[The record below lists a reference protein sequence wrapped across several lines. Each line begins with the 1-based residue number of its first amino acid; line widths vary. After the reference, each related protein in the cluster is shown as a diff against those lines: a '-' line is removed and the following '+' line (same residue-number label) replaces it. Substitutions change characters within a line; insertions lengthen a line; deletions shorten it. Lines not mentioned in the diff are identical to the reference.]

1 VGGYKFLF
9 LFFGLLVVC
18 TVLQQI
24 YLKESR
30 GVPLEEMA
38 ACVLLRKP
46 YVKPLI
52 RLSAFGATS
61 TFTRH

>member
-38 ACVLLRKP
+38 AYVLL
-46 YVKPLI
+46 
-52 RLSAFGATS
+52 
-61 TFTRH
+61 